1 MVEAEGGKGEEE
13 GRRDGGEE
21 DDAGRARAHG
31 SEGAGPLEQQVDVD
45 QRTKAARGETT
56 SRRPVDF
63 FFQATHTHTH
73 DSCDKYYSL
82 RRHYSLLYRID
93 SRIQLMRFFIVAP
106 SLYLYLYI

>member
-73 DSCDKYYSL
+73 MTVVTNIIHCAGII
-82 RRHYSLLYRID
+82 LLSIA
-93 SRIQLMRFFIVAP
+93 STVE
-106 SLYLYLYI
+106 SN